1 MGRSAAFD
9 RNQFIRT
16 AVHLIA
22 KDGPGSL
29 GVQNLAKA
37 MGAPT
42 GSFYHRYPSRAEMLG
57 DVWMTVVE
65 DFQSGF
71 LEALMPA
78 DALAAARSAA
88 LHTLAWVQKNP
99 EMARVLLFSR
109 RRDFEQDDWSVVLK
123 ARERKARRTL
133 ETGLA
138 HFIRRIS
145 GTRAS
150 AESAFRVRFALIDA
164 PGAAVRPYLEA
175 RKEIPAFLSSVIV
188 QTCETT
194 LQRRKP

>member
-29 GVQNLAKA
+29 GVQSLAHA

-65 DFQSGF
+65 DFQEGF
-71 LEALMPA
+71 LEGLKR
-78 DALAAARSAA
+78 DEVLEAARTAA
-88 LHTLAWVQKNP
+88 LHTVAWVQKNP

-109 RRDFEQDDWSVVLK
+109 RRDFERDSWSSGLK
-123 ARERKARRTL
+123 ARERKAKRML

-138 HFIRRIS
+138 HFARRVFGPS
-145 GTRAS
+145 AS
-150 AESAFRVRFALIDA
+150 AESVFRLRFAVIDA
-164 PGAAVRPYLEA
+164 PGAAVRPYLES
-175 RKEIPAFLSSVIV
+175 REEIPAFVSSVIV
-188 QTCETT
+188 NTCNTT
-194 LQRRKP
+194 LRRR

>member
-16 AVHLIA
+16 AVYLIA
-22 KDGPGSL
+22 KDGPASL
-29 GVQNLAKA
+29 GVQNLAHA

-42 GSFYHRYPSRAEMLG
+42 GSFYHRYSSRGEMLG

-65 DFQSGF
+65 DFQNGF
-71 LEALMPA
+71 LESLKVEDIA
-78 DALAAARSAA
+78 DAARIAA
-88 LHTLAWVQKNP
+88 LHTVAWVQKNP

-109 RRDFEQDDWSVVLK
+109 RRDFDYDGWSTVLK
-123 ARERKARRTL
+123 ARERKARRLL

-138 HFIRRIS
+138 HFVRRAF
-145 GTRAS
+145 GPRAS
-150 AESAFRVRFALIDA
+150 AESVFRVRFAVIDG

-175 RKEIPAFLSSVIV
+175 RREIPAFVSAIIV
-188 QTCETT
+188 ETCDTT
-194 LQRRKP
+194 LRRRKP